1 MKFPNL
7 PIVDVLPDLIDAI
20 RQRDEAVLQA
30 PPGAGKTTIV
40 PLALLDQP
48 WLVGQKILML
58 EPRRLAA
65 RAAAERMAELLG
77 ETVGQTVGYRMRLET
92 RVSAATRIEVITEGI
107 LTRLLQSD
115 PSLAGIGLIIFDEFH
130 ERSLDADLG
139 LALAL
144 QGRRMFRNP
153 DDGESP
159 LKILLM
165 SATLDEIRMTLLLSR
180 DGVAAPLVR
189 SEGRQFPVVV
199 RYVDTYKP
207 QEPVILKVIATVL
220 DALRAETGSVL
231 VFLPGQAEIRAVNSG
246 LAEALGYAG
255 AVADKSPESRRQPVP
270 GGSVAASLLQT
281 DSEDLSATAPAG
293 NRRDTVI
300 LAPLFGD
307 LSLAEQ
313 RRAIAPVG
321 PGQRKVVLATNIAES
336 SLTIEGI
343 SVVVDSGLARAP
355 VFDPGTGMTRLQ
367 TRRLSKASSIQRM
380 GRAGR
385 LQAGVCYR
393 LWSESQ
399 QEQLQPFTPPEI
411 LQADLAPLA
420 LQLVCW
426 GIDDPAEL
434 DWLDPPPQ
442 AAYQQ
447 ALDLLLGLNAIR
459 QRDDGHWAIT
469 EHGQAM
475 ANFPAHPRLAHMLL
489 LGVWSGLTD
498 VACDLAALLSDRDP
512 LYRPDGSAG
521 ADIAD
526 RVEWL
531 QRQGSSASGK
541 RLRQQSQQFRKLCEG
556 VAVKAELP
564 QLSEADAFGFL
575 IASAWPDR
583 IAKSRER
590 NAPAN
595 VMQQRDYALS
605 NGRAATLRMPDH
617 LEKSDWLAVATLG
630 GRDGDSRDQI
640 HLATRLNPA
649 LFEHALAS
657 MLEVVEQVDWDSA
670 RERFRAERQRR
681 IGRLVLDSRVLD
693 DISPQAKRRVL
704 LDLVRRRGLSFL
716 PWTDDLRQWQA
727 RVALLRQ
734 TEGSDSTWPDI
745 SDANLLATLDHWL
758 GPYVDTINH
767 INGFAR
773 LDLTAILHALL
784 PWPLPRQ
791 LDEDAPVSLRVP
803 SGSSLRIDYSVTPP
817 VFAVR
822 IQEMFGCAQTPVIA
836 RGKIE
841 LLLHLLSPA
850 KRPLAVTQ
858 DLASF
863 WQNTYP
869 EVKKEGK
876 GRYPKHYWPDNPLEA
891 EATARAKPRK

>member
-1 MKFPNL
+1 MHFPNL
-7 PIVDVLPDLIDAI
+7 PIVEVLPDLLDALA
-20 RQRDEAVLQA
+20 RRDDAVLQA
-30 PPGAGKTTIV
+30 PPGAGKTTVV
-40 PLALLDQP
+40 PLALLGQP
-48 WLVGQKILML
+48 WLAGQKILML

-65 RAAAERMAELLG
+65 KAAAERMAELLG
-77 ETVGQTVGYRMRLET
+77 EPVGQTVGYRMRLES
-92 RVSAATRIEVITEGI
+92 RISAATRIEVITEGI

-139 LALAL
+139 LALTL
-144 QGRRMFRNP
+144 QGRRMFRTP
-153 DDGESP
+153 EDGELP

-165 SATLDEIRMTLLLSR
+165 SATLDEARMTLLLSR

-189 SEGRQFPVVV
+189 SEGRQFPVAV
-199 RYVDTYKP
+199 RYVETYKP
-207 QEPVILKVIATVL
+207 QEPIISKVTAAVL

-231 VFLPGQAEIRAVNSG
+231 VFLPGQAEIRAVNSA
-246 LAEALGYAG
+246 LAEALGQLH
-255 AVADKSPESRRQPVP
+255 DI
-270 GGSVAASLLQT
+270 
-281 DSEDLSATAPAG
+281 
-293 NRRDTVI
+293 I

-313 RRAIAPVG
+313 RAAIASVAA
-321 PGQRKVVLATNIAES
+321 GQRKVVLATNIAES

-343 SVVVDSGLARAP
+343 SVVVDSGLTRAP
-355 VFDPGTGMTRLQ
+355 VFDPGSGMTRLQ
-367 TRRLSKASSIQRM
+367 TRRVSKASSIQRM

-399 QEQLQPFTPPEI
+399 QDQLQSFTPPEI
-411 LQADLAPLA
+411 LQADLTPLA

-426 GIDDPAEL
+426 GIYDPTEL

-447 ALDLLLGLNAIR
+447 ALDLLQGLNAIQLR
-459 QRDDGHWAIT
+459 ADQGWKIT

-489 LGVWSGLTD
+489 LGVKAGVGEL
-498 VACDLAALLSDRDP
+498 ACDLAALLSDRDP

-531 QRQGSSASGK
+531 QCQSSSAQAK
-541 RLRQQSQQFRKLCEG
+541 RLRQQSQQFRKLCDG
-556 VAVKAELP
+556 MATKAGSSR
-564 QLSEADAFGFL
+564 LSEDDAIGFL
-575 IASAWPDR
+575 IASAYPDR
-583 IAKSRER
+583 IAKGRER
-590 NAPAN
+590 SGSSNAA
-595 VMQQRDYALS
+595 QHSDYALS

-617 LEKSDWLAVATLG
+617 LEKSEWLAVAQLG

-640 HLATRLNPA
+640 YLAARLNPELFDDA
-649 LFEHALAS
+649 LKS
-657 MLEVVEQVDWDSA
+657 MVTSAEQVDWDKD

-681 IGRLVLDSRVLD
+681 IGKLVLDSVVLD
-693 DISPQAKRRVL
+693 EIAPEAKRQVL
-704 LDLVRRRGLSFL
+704 LTLVRKRGLSL
-716 PWTDDLRQWQA
+716 LSWTDDLRQWQA
-727 RVALLRQ
+727 RVSLLGKS
-734 TEGSDSTWPDI
+734 EGGAGVWPDV
-745 SDANLLATLDHWL
+745 SDQHLLATLENWL
-758 GPYVDTINH
+758 GPHIDHINH
-767 INGFAR
+767 INGFGR
-773 LDLTAILHALL
+773 LDLEAILHAQL
-784 PWPLPRQ
+784 PWPLPKQ
-791 LDEDAPVSLRVP
+791 LDNDAPEAIRVP
-803 SGSSLRIDYSVTPP
+803 SGSTIRIDYSTTPP
-817 VFAVR
+817 VLAVR
-822 IQEMFGCAQTPVIA
+822 IQEMFGCAQTPTIA
-836 RGKIE
+836 QGKIP

-850 KRPLAVTQ
+850 RRPLAVTQ
-858 DLASF
+858 NLTSF
-863 WQNTYP
+863 WQNAYP

>member
-1 MKFPNL
+1 MLFPNL
-7 PIVDVLPDLIDAI
+7 PIVDVLPSLIDALA
-20 RQRDEAVLQA
+20 QGDDAVLQA
-30 PPGAGKTTIV
+30 PPGAGKTTVV

-48 WLVGQKILML
+48 WLAGQKILML

-65 RAAAERMAELLG
+65 KAAAERMAELLG
-77 ETVGQTVGYRMRLET
+77 EPVGQTVGYRMRLES
-92 RVSAATRIEVITEGI
+92 RVSTATRIEVITEGI
-107 LTRLLQSD
+107 LNRLLQSD
-115 PSLAGIGLIIFDEFH
+115 PSLGGIGLIIFDEFH

-153 DDGESP
+153 ADGESP

-165 SATLDEIRMTLLLSR
+165 SATLDEARMTLLLSR

-189 SEGRQFPVVV
+189 SEGRQYPVSV

-207 QEPVILKVIATVL
+207 QEPIIPKVIATVL
-220 DALRAETGSVL
+220 YVLRAETGSVL
-231 VFLPGQAEIRAVNSG
+231 VFLPGQAEIRAVNLG
-246 LAEALGYAG
+246 LAEALGHSS
-255 AVADKSPESRRQPVP
+255 D
-270 GGSVAASLLQT
+270 
-281 DSEDLSATAPAG
+281 
-293 NRRDTVI
+293 VI

-313 RRAIAPVG
+313 RAAIAPVAAG
-321 PGQRKVVLATNIAES
+321 KRKLVLATNIAES
-336 SLTIEGI
+336 SLTIEGV
-343 SVVVDSGLARAP
+343 SVVVDSGLSRAP
-355 VFDPGTGMTRLQ
+355 VFDPVTGMTRLQ
-367 TRRLSKASSIQRM
+367 TRRVSKASSIQRM

-420 LQLVCW
+420 LQSVCW

-447 ALDLLLGLNAIR
+447 ALDLLHGLEAIR
-459 QRDDGHWAIT
+459 QVNDQRWSIT
-469 EHGQAM
+469 EHGQSM
-475 ANFPAHPRLAHMLL
+475 ANFPAHPRLAHILL
-489 LGVWSGLTD
+489 LGVKAGLGEL
-498 VACDLAALLSDRDP
+498 ACNLAALLSDRDP

-531 QRQGSSASGK
+531 QRQASSAQAK

-556 VAVKAELP
+556 
-564 QLSEADAFGFL
+564 LSPKTRLQPSLSSDDAIGFL
-575 IASAWPDR
+575 IASAYPDR

-590 NAPAN
+590 TGPTNA
-595 VMQQRDYALS
+595 QHQRDFALS

-617 LEKSDWLAVATLG
+617 LEKSEWLAVAQLG
-630 GRDGDSRDQI
+630 GREGDSRDQI
-640 HLATRLNPA
+640 YLAARLNPQLFDDA
-649 LFEHALAS
+649 LKS
-657 MLEVVEQVDWDSA
+657 MVTSAEQVDWDKD
-670 RERFRAERQRR
+670 RERFRAERQSRV
-681 IGRLVLDSRVLD
+681 GKLVLDSLLLD
-693 DISPQAKRRVL
+693 DIAPEAKRQVL
-704 LDLVRRRGLSFL
+704 LALVRKRGLTLL

-727 RVALLRQ
+727 RVCLLGQ
-734 TEGSDSTWPDI
+734 HDGEESVWPNVSDEY
-745 SDANLLATLDHWL
+745 LLATLENWL
-758 GPYVDTINH
+758 GPYLDHINH

-773 LDLTAILHALL
+773 LDLASILHSLL
-784 PWPLPRQ
+784 PWPLPKQ
-791 LDEDAPVSLRVP
+791 LDEDAPETIKVP
-803 SGSSLRIDYSVTPP
+803 SGSSIRIDYSTTPP
-817 VFAVR
+817 VLAVR
-822 IQEMFGCAQTPVIA
+822 IQEMFGCATTPTISKGRVS
-836 RGKIE
+836 
-841 LLLHLLSPA
+841 LMLHLLSPA

-858 DLASF
+858 DLTSF
-863 WQNTYP
+863 WQNAYP